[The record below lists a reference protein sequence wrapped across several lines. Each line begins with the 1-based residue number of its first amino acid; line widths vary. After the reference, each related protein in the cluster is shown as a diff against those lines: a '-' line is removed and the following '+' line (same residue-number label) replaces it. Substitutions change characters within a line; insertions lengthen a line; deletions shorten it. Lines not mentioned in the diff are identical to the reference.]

1 MGLHLSIVLRT
12 LLSLESMEDWRQLSE
27 GRQGYNNVH
36 CPETSGFTG
45 EILFKRK
52 LLSGS
57 YPWPWFTSTIIS
69 RLTLWQVSFLERET
83 LPRIKWFR
91 WNFTSFLFWTK
102 WFRNVLRA
110 SRKFICFLSNFF
122 LPSQTNLHIW
132 PNQWKKLFSDDIIL
146 SRIASEL
153 YPNFASFCGFKQF
166 YLFHG

>member
-52 LLSGS
+52 LLSGW
-57 YPWPWFTSTIIS
+57 YPWPWFTSTIIF
-69 RLTLWQVSFLERET
+69 RMTLWQVSFLERET

-132 PNQWKKLFSDDIIL
+132 PNQWKKTIFRWYYFEQNCIRTLP
-146 SRIASEL
+146 EL
-153 YPNFASFCGFKQF
+153 C
-166 YLFHG
+166 